1 VVPQGFSPV
10 FKNFKLQVYQETR
23 MNWIVVG
30 IGGALGSMAR
40 HGVNMMLAQ
49 RMLRGEPYATA
60 TVNIAGS
67 LAIGLLAGS
76 IAGGRLQLSAEART
90 FLFVGILGGFTTF
103 SSFVLD
109 TFTLA
114 EGGRSSAALVNVL
127 GQVVV
132 GYAVAYLGFRL
143 AA

>member
-1 VVPQGFSPV
+1 MIW
-10 FKNFKLQVYQETR
+10 LA
-23 MNWIVVG
+23 VG
-30 IGGALGSMAR
+30 VGGALGSMAR
-40 HGVNMMLAQ
+40 HGVNVLLAQ
-49 RMLRGEPYATA
+49 QFLRAEPYGTA
-60 TVNIAGS
+60 TVNILGS

-76 IAGGRLQLSAEART
+76 IAEGRLQLSLEART

-103 SSFVLD
+103 SSLMLE

-114 EGGRSSAALVNVL
+114 EGGRPTAALANVM

-143 AA
+143 AAY